1 MITVILTATVLTSM
15 DPDLPVRG
23 VAIQTD
29 GPENF
34 MYCDGRKATVD
45 LSKFKDI
52 GEKCQ

>member
-1 MITVILTATVLTSM
+1 VISALLTAVALTSV

-23 VAIQTD
+23 YAVQTD

-34 MYCDGRKATVD
+34 MYCDGTLAVVD

-52 GEKCQ
+52 GEECQ

>member
-1 MITVILTATVLTSM
+1 MITVILSAVVLTSM

-34 MYCDGRKATVD
+34 MYCDGQTAVVD